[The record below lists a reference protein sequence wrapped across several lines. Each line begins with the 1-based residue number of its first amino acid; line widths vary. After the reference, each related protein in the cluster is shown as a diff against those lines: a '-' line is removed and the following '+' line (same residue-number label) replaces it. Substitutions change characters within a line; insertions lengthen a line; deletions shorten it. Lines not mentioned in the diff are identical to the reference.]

1 MVLVIR
7 SSDGPQRFRVT
18 EVTGVAI
25 DGMRVRFGE
34 LEPGMRVRVNYQAE
48 GSVALRIMAVSTQDE
63 PPSKTGLAGGTV
75 ATVDTE
81 QMVLVIRSSDGP
93 QRFRVTEDTG
103 VAIDGMRVRFG
114 QLEPGMGV
122 RVNYQVEGSVAL
134 RIMAVSEPS
143 GSARG
148 TAGRDAVAR
157 AAEAPRR

>member
-18 EVTGVAI
+18 EV
-25 DGMRVRFGE
+25 
-34 LEPGMRVRVNYQAE
+34 
-48 GSVALRIMAVSTQDE
+48 
-63 PPSKTGLAGGTV
+63 
-75 ATVDTE
+75 
-81 QMVLVIRSSDGP
+81 
-93 QRFRVTEDTG
+93 TG

-143 GSARG
+143 GSAQG
-148 TAGRDAVAR
+148 TAGRDAAVR